1 MAAIKVSGSGEL
13 IEVKNVFCI
22 GKNYLDHIN
31 EMNIPGLD
39 NSVPKTPV
47 VFLKP
52 STAVEAVNNTVSI
65 PKVEGVAIS
74 NDLQN
79 EVELV
84 IIVGKDGDDIPEDN
98 AMDHIYGYAVG
109 IDFTLRDI
117 QTQMK
122 KQGKP
127 WAVAKGFKTSSPVSE
142 AVKKENIDDVQSLD
156 IKLSVNAQ
164 LKQSGNTSQMIFS
177 VKYIVSYLSFVF
189 GIRKGD
195 LIFTG
200 TPAGVCTLAE
210 GDFVSAEIQDIGK
223 LEVKIS
229 K

>member
-1 MAAIKVSGSGEL
+1 MAILKVKGSDET

-47 VFLKP
+47 IFLKP
-52 STAVEAVNNTVSI
+52 STAIETLNNTVSI
-65 PKVEGVAIS
+65 PLVDGEAIS
-74 NDLQN
+74 DDLQN

-84 IIVGKDGDDIPEDN
+84 IVVGSDGDDIPEEK
-98 AMDHIYGYAVG
+98 AMEYIYGYAVG

-117 QTQMK
+117 QTEMK

-142 AVKKENIDDVQSLD
+142 VVKKESVADIQSLD
-156 IKLSVNAQ
+156 IKLAVNGEG
-164 LKQSGNTSQMIFS
+164 KQSGNTSQMIFN
-177 VKYIVSYLSFVF
+177 VGFIIHYLSSVF
-189 GIRKGD
+189 GLRKGD
-195 LIFTG
+195 IIFTG
-200 TPAGVCTLAE
+200 TPAGVSRLVK
-210 GDFVSAEIQDIGK
+210 GDSVTAEIQHIGK
-223 LEVKIS
+223 LDVKIA
-229 K
+229 

>member
-1 MAAIKVSGSGEL
+1 MAILEVKGSDET

-47 VFLKP
+47 IFLKP
-52 STAVEAVNNTVSI
+52 STAIETLNNTVSI
-65 PKVEGVAIS
+65 PLVDGEAIS
-74 NDLQN
+74 DDLQN

-84 IIVGKDGDDIPEDN
+84 IVVGCDGDDIPEEK
-98 AMDHIYGYAVG
+98 AMEYIYGYAVG

-117 QTQMK
+117 QTEMK

-142 AVKKENIDDVQSLD
+142 VVKKESVADIQSLD
-156 IKLSVNAQ
+156 IKLAVNGEG
-164 LKQSGNTSQMIFS
+164 KQSGNTSQMIFN
-177 VKYIVSYLSFVF
+177 VGFIIHYLSSVF
-189 GIRKGD
+189 GLRKGD
-195 LIFTG
+195 IIFTG
-200 TPAGVCTLAE
+200 TPAGVSRLVK
-210 GDFVSAEIQDIGK
+210 GDSVTAEIQHIGK
-223 LEVKIS
+223 LDVKIA
-229 K
+229 

>member
-1 MAAIKVSGSGEL
+1 MAILKVKGSDET

-47 VFLKP
+47 IFLKP
-52 STAVEAVNNTVSI
+52 STAIETLNNTVSI
-65 PKVEGVAIS
+65 PLVDGEAIS
-74 NDLQN
+74 DDLQN

-84 IIVGKDGDDIPEDN
+84 IVVGSDGDDIPEEK
-98 AMDHIYGYAVG
+98 AMEYIYGYAVG

-117 QTQMK
+117 QTEMK

-142 AVKKENIDDVQSLD
+142 VVKKESVSDIQSLD
-156 IKLSVNAQ
+156 IKLAVNGEG
-164 LKQSGNTSQMIFS
+164 KQSGNTSQMIFN
-177 VKYIVSYLSFVF
+177 VGFIIHYLSSVF
-189 GIRKGD
+189 GLRKGD
-195 LIFTG
+195 IIFTG
-200 TPAGVCTLAE
+200 TPAGVSRLVK
-210 GDFVSAEIQDIGK
+210 GDSVTAEIQHIGK
-223 LEVKIS
+223 LDVKIA
-229 K
+229 

>member
-1 MAAIKVSGSGEL
+1 MAILKVKGSDET

-47 VFLKP
+47 IFLKP
-52 STAVEAVNNTVSI
+52 STAIETLNNTVSI
-65 PKVEGVAIS
+65 PLVDGEAIS
-74 NDLQN
+74 DDLQN

-84 IIVGKDGDDIPEDN
+84 IVVGSDGDNIPEEK
-98 AMDHIYGYAVG
+98 AMEYIYGYAVG

-117 QTQMK
+117 QTEMK

-142 AVKKENIDDVQSLD
+142 VVKKESVSDIQSLD
-156 IKLSVNAQ
+156 IKLAVNGEG
-164 LKQSGNTSQMIFS
+164 KQSGNTSQMIFS
-177 VKYIVSYLSFVF
+177 VRFIIHYLSSVF
-189 GIRKGD
+189 GLRKGD
-195 LIFTG
+195 IIFTG
-200 TPAGVCTLAE
+200 TPAGVSRLVK
-210 GDFVSAEIQDIGK
+210 GDSVTAEIQHIGK
-223 LEVKIS
+223 LDVKIA
-229 K
+229 

>member
-1 MAAIKVSGSGEL
+1 MAILKVKGSDET

-47 VFLKP
+47 IFLKP
-52 STAVEAVNNTVSI
+52 STAIETLNNTVSI
-65 PKVEGVAIS
+65 PLVDGEAIS
-74 NDLQN
+74 DDLQN

-84 IIVGKDGDDIPEDN
+84 IVVGSDGDDIPEEK
-98 AMDHIYGYAVG
+98 AMEYIYGYAVG

-117 QTQMK
+117 QTEMK

-142 AVKKENIDDVQSLD
+142 VVKKESVSDIQSLD
-156 IKLSVNAQ
+156 IKLAVNGDG
-164 LKQSGNTSQMIFS
+164 KQSGNTSQMIFS
-177 VKYIVSYLSFVF
+177 VRFIIHYLSSVF
-189 GIRKGD
+189 GLRKGD
-195 LIFTG
+195 IIFTG
-200 TPAGVCTLAE
+200 TPAGVSRLVK
-210 GDFVSAEIQDIGK
+210 GDSVTAEIQHIGK
-223 LEVKIS
+223 LDVKIA
-229 K
+229 

>member
-1 MAAIKVSGSGEL
+1 MAKLKVKGSDET

-22 GKNYLDHIN
+22 GKNYLDHIT

-47 VFLKP
+47 IFLKP
-52 STAVEAVNNTVSI
+52 STATETVNNTVAI
-65 PKVEGVAIS
+65 PKVNGETIS

-84 IIVGKDGDDIPEDN
+84 IVVGKDGDDIPEEN
-98 AMDHIYGYAVG
+98 AMGYIYGYAVG

-117 QTQMK
+117 QTEMK

-142 AVKKENIDDVQSLD
+142 VVKAESIIDPQSLF
-156 IKLSVNAQ
+156 IKLSVNGTE
-164 LKQSGNTSQMIFS
+164 KQSGNTSEMIFS
-177 VKYIVSYLSFVF
+177 IKYIIHYLSSVF

-195 LIFTG
+195 VIFTG
-200 TPAGVCTLAE
+200 TPAGVSRLVK
-210 GDFVSAEIQDIGK
+210 GDKVSAEIQNIGK
-223 LEVKIS
+223 LEVTIA
-229 K
+229 

>member
-1 MAAIKVSGSGEL
+1 MAILKVKGSDEI

-22 GKNYLDHIN
+22 GKNYPDHIN

-39 NSVPKTPV
+39 NSIPKTPV

-52 STAVEAVNNTVSI
+52 STAIETGDNTVSI
-65 PKVEGVAIS
+65 PKVRGKAIS

-84 IIVGKDGDDIPEDN
+84 IVAGFDGDDIPEDK
-98 AMDHIYGYAVG
+98 AMEYIYGYAVG

-117 QTQMK
+117 QTEMK

-142 AVKKENIDDVQSLD
+142 VVRKEGVGDIQSLD
-156 IKLSVNAQ
+156 IKLAVNGEE
-164 LKQSGNTSQMIFS
+164 KQSGNTSQMIFS
-177 VKYIVSYLSFVF
+177 VKYIISYLSFVF
-189 GIRKGD
+189 GLRKGD
-195 LIFTG
+195 IIFTG
-200 TPAGVCTLAE
+200 TPAGVSRLVK
-210 GDFVSAEIQDIGK
+210 GDSVSAEIQHIGK
-223 LEVKIS
+223 LEVKIA
-229 K
+229 

>member
-1 MAAIKVSGSGEL
+1 MAILKVKESDDT

-47 VFLKP
+47 IFLKP
-52 STAVEAVNNTVSI
+52 STAIETLNNTVSI
-65 PKVEGVAIS
+65 PLVDGEAIS
-74 NDLQN
+74 DDLQN

-84 IIVGKDGDDIPEDN
+84 IVVGSDGDDIPEEK
-98 AMDHIYGYAVG
+98 AMEYVYGYAVG

-117 QTQMK
+117 QTEMK

-142 AVKKENIDDVQSLD
+142 VVKKESVADIQSLD
-156 IKLSVNAQ
+156 IKLAVNGEG
-164 LKQSGNTSQMIFS
+164 KQSGNTSQMIFS
-177 VKYIVSYLSFVF
+177 VRFIIHYLSSVF
-189 GIRKGD
+189 GLRKGD
-195 LIFTG
+195 IIFTG
-200 TPAGVCTLAE
+200 TPAGVSRLVK
-210 GDFVSAEIQDIGK
+210 GDSVTAEIQHIGK
-223 LEVKIS
+223 LDVKIA
-229 K
+229 